1 MGVYRIDLEKRKPAL
16 TSFSLSLFS
25 SSLWSPRSCSLW
37 SIALWKLASGKMQI
51 WSALGRIYDGDPSL
65 LASLRVWESNDQH
78 FISAAFSSWRRSR
91 AASPTKRRSAFLK
104 RIHPDNDK
112 SPPGQIVK
120 SSSIQDNNPSNPRNY
135 SVHLSSF
142 DNTESKLEICIS
154 SSKRS
159 KRKRGRKR
167 RNEIDPSINARSMK
181 RERERKKT
189 QHPLLIRFKLSTRW
203 VLRNKWA
210 GPPVS
215 T

>member
-91 AASPTKRRSAFLK
+91 AATPTKRRSAFLK

-120 SSSIQDNNPSNPRNY
+120 SSSIQDNPTREITRHIFHHSTTQKANSKSVSPRANVRKGRGDE
-135 SVHLSSF
+135 SVA
-142 DNTESKLEICIS
+142 TKLI
-154 SSKRS
+154 RALTLV
-159 KRKRGRKR
+159 RW
-167 RNEIDPSINARSMK
+167 

>member
-91 AASPTKRRSAFLK
+91 AATPTKRRSAFLK
-104 RIHPDNDK
+104 RIHPENDK

-120 SSSIQDNNPSNPRNY
+120 SSSIQDNLSSPRNY

-159 KRKRGRKR
+159 KRKRGRER